1 MRNLQD
7 FNIEEKLIVE
17 AKAKMIRK
25 VYHILPTAAIPII
38 EALTSEGLTWNLPI
52 NREDMNK
59 KFQKLSEARDEL
71 AHVIFASVG
80 QKPWKFVPNDT
91 KREAD
96 IKFMQATLSC
106 LDKEQTLED
115 TTKMLTAAIADSVY
129 YITFNLGW
137 KGSRRMMDEME
148 AILLTS
154 CKI

>member
-1 MRNLQD
+1 
-7 FNIEEKLIVE
+7 
-17 AKAKMIRK
+17 
-25 VYHILPTAAIPII
+25 
-38 EALTSEGLTWNLPI
+38 
-52 NREDMNK
+52 MNK

-129 YITFNLGW
+129 Y
-137 KGSRRMMDEME
+137 ME